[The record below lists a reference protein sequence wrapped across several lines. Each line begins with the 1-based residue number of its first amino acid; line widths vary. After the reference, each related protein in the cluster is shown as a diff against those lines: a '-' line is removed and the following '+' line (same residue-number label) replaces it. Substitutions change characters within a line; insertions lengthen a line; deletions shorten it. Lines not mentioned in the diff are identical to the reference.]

1 MRSIWYDYFDILEL
15 PIGELPYIAIERA
28 SKDEKYLRKFKPT
41 FARND
46 MMQGHLASLLYW
58 YPYYID
64 QLYEYALDGIDFRNY
79 FTGTEMVEHFEYLF
93 PSVCSRLDRLS
104 KKKIKTNHFD
114 EIAL

>member
-1 MRSIWYDYFDILEL
+1 MRSPWHEYFDILDL
-15 PIGELPYIAIERA
+15 PIGEIPYVSIHRA
-28 SKDEKYLRKFKPT
+28 LKDEKYLRKFQPT

-64 QLYEYALDGIDFRNY
+64 QLYEYAVEGMDFRIY
-79 FTGTEMVEHFEYLF
+79 FKGTEMLEHFEFLF
-93 PSVCSRLDRLS
+93 PQICSKLDKISR
-104 KKKIKTNHFD
+104 KGIKTNHFD